1 MAISIA
7 IWSQVLTPGGR
18 VRVIPGSDFRLT
30 TATFGEDVVD
40 EKGRTTIKLY
50 RLAMPDDDEDEE
62 EEEDDDDEKEPTF
75 EKDPVVIGHLIPG
88 KIESQLFDLVFT
100 EDEPVEF
107 EITGKN
113 KIHLVGNY
121 IDQSPLPFP
130 EGEYDSE
137 GDDDDDAYGL
147 DEVSSDV
154 AMNPNDLLM
163 DHSDSDESVHA
174 KIEEVKVAETKVG
187 KKDKKRPRESTEG
200 DAEVEGS
207 KKDKKKKLKL
217 ESGAAAPVNGT
228 PEKKEEK
235 KESKKEDK
243 KEKDGKKEKKKNVRT
258 TKAGVTVDVRTE
270 GKGPAAKNGQ
280 KLSMRYIG
288 KLQNGHVFDKNVKGS
303 PFTFTLGKGEVIKGW
318 DEGLAGLNVG
328 TEAVLTIPPSAAYG
342 NKKMDDIPANS
353 TLTFE
358 VKVLSIK

>member
-1 MAISIA
+1 MAVSIA

-30 TATFGEDVVD
+30 TATFGEDLVD

-50 RLAMPDDDEDEE
+50 RLAIPEDEEDEDED
-62 EEEDDDDEKEPTF
+62 EDDEDEKEPTF
-75 EKDPVVIGHLIPG
+75 EKDPIVIGHLVPG
-88 KIESQLFDLVFT
+88 KIESQLFDLIFT

-113 KIHLVGNY
+113 KVHLVGNY

-130 EGEYDSE
+130 DGEYDSE
-137 GDDDDDAYGL
+137 GDEDDEDAYGL
-147 DEVSSDV
+147 EEVSSDV
-154 AMNPNDLLM
+154 AMDPNDLLM
-163 DHSDSDESVHA
+163 EDSDSDESVHA
-174 KIEEVKVAETKVG
+174 KIEEVKEKPVETKAG

-200 DAEVEGS
+200 DAEAEGS
-207 KKDKKKKLKL
+207 KKDKKKKKL
-217 ESGAAAPVNGT
+217 ESGAAVPVNGT

-235 KESKKEDK
+235 KESKKEEK
-243 KEKDGKKEKKKNVRT
+243 KEKDGNKEKKKNVRT
-258 TKAGVTVDVRTE
+258 TKSGVTVDVRTE

-288 KLQNGHVFDKNVKGS
+288 KLQNGNVFDKNVKGA

-318 DEGLAGLNVG
+318 DEGLVGLNVG
-328 TEAVLTIPPSAAYG
+328 SEAILTIPPSAAYG
-342 NKKMDDIPANS
+342 KKKMDDIPANS
-353 TLTFE
+353 TLTF
-358 VKVLSIK
+358 

>member
-1 MAISIA
+1 MAVSIA
-7 IWSQVLTPGGR
+7 IWSQVLTPGRR
-18 VRVIPGSDFRLT
+18 VRVIPGADFRLT

-40 EKGRTTIKLY
+40 EKGRSTIKLY
-50 RLAMPDDDEDEE
+50 RLAMPEDDEEDDEEEDEDEDEE
-62 EEEDDDDEKEPTF
+62 KELTF
-75 EKDPVVIGHLIPG
+75 EKEPVVIGHLIPG
-88 KIESQLFDLVFT
+88 KIESQLFDLVFS
-100 EDEPVEF
+100 EEEPVEF

-121 IDQSPLPFP
+121 IDQNPLPLP
-130 EGEYDSE
+130 DGEYDSE
-137 GDDDDDAYGL
+137 GDDDAYDL

-154 AMNPNDLLM
+154 AMDPNDLLM
-163 DHSDSDESVHA
+163 EDSDSDESVHA
-174 KIEEVKVAETKVG
+174 TIEEVKEKEVVTKSE

-200 DAEVEGS
+200 EAEVEVS
-207 KKDKKKKLKL
+207 KKDKKKKQKL
-217 ESGAAAPVNGT
+217 ESGAAAPVNGDA
-228 PEKKEEK
+228 EK

-243 KEKDGKKEKKKNVRT
+243 KEKDGKKEKKKTIRT
-258 TKAGVTVDVRTE
+258 TKSGVTVDVRTE